1 MVQHDSTTDSLRML
15 ILGAHPD
22 DAEFH
27 AGGLAAIYRY
37 FGHEVKIVSVTD
49 GRAGH
54 HMDFGPRLVE
64 RRRLEASAAAAVI
77 GATNEVWDHP
87 DGELEP
93 TLDLRWQIV
102 SELRTFAP
110 HLVLTHRTEDYHPDH
125 RAVAHA
131 VRDAS
136 YLVTVPA
143 VVPDV
148 PALSD
153 PPVVAYMVDRFT
165 RPTPFQADV
174 AIDVTTHMDTIVSM
188 LQCHESQVFEWLPYN
203 HHRGDQIP
211 DDEEGRRNWLRAWVE
226 SLLQATA
233 DLHREALIATY
244 GESEGAQI
252 RFAEVLEISEY
263 ATPLDEEMR
272 ARLFSFLPAGS
283 GL

>member
-1 MVQHDSTTDSLRML
+1 MASRDSVSDTLRML

-54 HMDFGPRLVE
+54 HKVFGPELVK
-64 RRRLEASAAAAVI
+64 RRREEAAASAAVI
-77 GATNEVWDHP
+77 GATSEVWDHP
-87 DGELEP
+87 DGQLEP
-93 TLDLRWQIV
+93 TLELRWQIV
-102 SELRTFAP
+102 SELRTFSP
-110 HLVLTHRTEDYHPDH
+110 DLVLTHRIEDYHPDH

-165 RPTPFQADV
+165 RPSPFQADV
-174 AIDVTTHMDTIVSM
+174 AFDVASHIDTIVSM
-188 LQCHESQVFEWLPYN
+188 LSCHESQVFEWLPSN
-203 HHRGDQIP
+203 HHREDQLP
-211 DDEEGRRNWLRAWVE
+211 EGDEERRAWLRGWVE
-226 SLLQATA
+226 SLLQTTA
-233 DLHREALIATY
+233 DLHRGTLLATY
-244 GESEGAQI
+244 GENEGSKI
-252 RFAEVLEISEY
+252 RFAEALEISEY
-263 ATPLDEEMR
+263 AAPLDDEKR
-272 ARLFSFLPAGS
+272 ARLFSFLPESGS
-283 GL
+283 N